1 MYWVIIIEKLKYEKH
16 KYVFVRDQFHVRDQ
30 FQTFLISIKF
40 LNMLPKFLF
49 MLIFSGHSIRVTEGN
64 DSTLHYKDTVINI
77 LL

>member
-16 KYVFVRDQFHVRDQ
+16 KYVFVRDQ